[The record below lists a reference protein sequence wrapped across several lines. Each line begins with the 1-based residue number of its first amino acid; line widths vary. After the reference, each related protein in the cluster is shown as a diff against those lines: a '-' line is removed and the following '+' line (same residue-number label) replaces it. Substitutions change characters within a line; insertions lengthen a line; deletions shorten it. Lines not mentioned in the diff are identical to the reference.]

1 MGDRKESEE
10 VQEEPIIEPIINGP
24 FRVKNLKDFRNSR
37 EEAIEAKRVML
48 LCRCGKSNRSPFC
61 DGMHRKIDFRSDKAA
76 DRVPDK
82 VDTYVG
88 NEITIHDN
96 QGVCAHVR
104 YCVDNSP
111 AVFNDNRKPW
121 IEPDA
126 ADAEE
131 TAETIRMCPSGAL
144 SYTKDGVLY
153 KDLDRKPS
161 ITIFKNGP
169 YCVVGGIE
177 LKDPGGSKPESE
189 EHYTLCR
196 CGASKNKPFCD
207 GAHSKVDFQDDK
219 N

>member
-1 MGDRKESEE
+1 MKDKPS
-10 VQEEPIIEPIINGP
+10 IEPIVNGSYLV
-24 FRVKNLKDFRNSR
+24 RNLKDFKNSKG
-37 EEAIEAKRVML
+37 EAIEVKPVML
-48 LCRCGKSNRSPFC
+48 LCRCGKSKSKPFC
-61 DGMHRKIDFRSDKAA
+61 DGMHLKTGFRSDKAA

-96 QGVCAHVR
+96 EGVCAHFA
-104 YCVDNSP
+104 YCVNYSP
-111 AVFNDNRKPW
+111 AVFNVNREPW

-126 ADAEE
+126 ANPEE
-131 TAETIRMCPSGAL
+131 TAKTIRMCPTGAL
-144 SYTKDGVLY
+144 SYTKDGILY
-153 KDLDRKPS
+153 KDLDREPS

-177 LKDPGGSKPESE
+177 LKDPGGSEAESI

-207 GAHSKVDFQDDK
+207 GVHRDIDFEDDR